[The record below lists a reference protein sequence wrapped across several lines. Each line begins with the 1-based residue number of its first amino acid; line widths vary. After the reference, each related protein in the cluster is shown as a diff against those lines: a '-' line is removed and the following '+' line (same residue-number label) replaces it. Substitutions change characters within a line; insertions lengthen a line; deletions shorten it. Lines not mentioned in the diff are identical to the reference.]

1 MGGNELGDF
10 LRARRTELTPSAVGL
25 PGAGSRRR
33 VTGLRREEV
42 AALASISVD
51 FYTRIEQGRRRA
63 STEVLDT
70 IARVLRLSEDER
82 AYLLELC
89 GKEVRPSR
97 RPPQQAQPQLRRL
110 LDDLA
115 TTPAVIL
122 GRRTDILAWN
132 PMAAALFTD
141 FALVPPEDRNFVRL
155 VFCDPRVRAL
165 YPRWEHA
172 AGNGVAQLRME
183 AAKYPDDPELAD
195 LVRELSAR
203 DPDFRRWWTAHHVAV
218 RGAGANAVRHPT
230 VGDLTL
236 DWSSLTCNA
245 DPDQQL
251 FSWTAEPGSP
261 SCAALHALARSRSSS
276 RPSQGRSG
284 DDALGEPAQCG
295 SRRGQAD
302 TVGEQT

>member
-1 MGGNELGDF
+1 MH
-10 LRARRTELTPSAVGL
+10 
-25 PGAGSRRR
+25 
-33 VTGLRREEV
+33 GLRREEV
-42 AALASISVD
+42 AALASISTD

-82 AYLLELC
+82 AYMLGLC
-89 GKEVRPSR
+89 GKEVRPSPSPAQR
-97 RPPQQAQPQLRRL
+97 VQPQLCRL
-110 LDDLA
+110 LEDLSA
-115 TTPAVIL
+115 TPAVVL

-141 FALVPPEDRNFVRL
+141 FALLPPGERNFVRL

-165 YPRWEHA
+165 YPCWDDA
-172 AGNGVAQLRME
+172 ARSGVAQLRME
-183 AAKYPDDPELAD
+183 AAKYPDDPELAN

-203 DPDFRRWWTAHHVAV
+203 DADFHRWWTEHHVAV
-218 RGAGANAVRHPT
+218 RGAGTNAVRHPT

-261 SCAALHALARSRSSS
+261 SGLALRTLAAGAR
-276 RPSQGRSG
+276 G
-284 DDALGEPAQCG
+284 
-295 SRRGQAD
+295 GQ
-302 TVGEQT
+302 

>member
-25 PGAGSRRR
+25 PGTGSRRR

-42 AALASISVD
+42 AALASISTD

-70 IARVLRLSEDER
+70 IARVLRLSADEH
-82 AYLLELC
+82 AYMLELC
-89 GKEVRPSR
+89 GKEARPSP
-97 RPPQQAQPQLRRL
+97 RPPQRVQPQLRRL

-141 FALVPPEDRNFVRL
+141 FALLDPHDRNFVRL
-155 VFCDPRVRAL
+155 VFCDPGVRAL
-165 YPRWEHA
+165 YPRWEYA
-172 AGNGVAQLRME
+172 ACNGVAQLRME
-183 AAKYPDDPELAD
+183 AAKYPDDPDLAT
-195 LVRELSAR
+195 LVRELSGR
-203 DPDFRRWWTAHHVAV
+203 DADFHRWWTAHHVAV
-218 RGAGANAVRHPT
+218 RGVGTNALRHPT
-230 VGDLTL
+230 AGDLVL
-236 DWSSLTCNA
+236 DWSSVTCNA

-251 FSWTAEPGSP
+251 FTWTAEPGSP
-261 SCAALHALARSRSSS
+261 SCAALRALAAGDLPVRS
-276 RPSQGRSG
+276 
-284 DDALGEPAQCG
+284 A
-295 SRRGQAD
+295 
-302 TVGEQT
+302 